1 VANRHK
7 LIILDR
13 DGVINYDSELYIK
26 SPEEWQPIPGSMEA
40 IARLTQNGWRCVVAT
55 NQSGIGRGMFD
66 MAALN
71 AMHSKMHRAASQAGG
86 RIEAVF
92 YCPDT
97 DVSQSINRKPN
108 PGMLLAISERYNV
121 PLEGLPMVGDS
132 LRDMQAAQAVHAQ
145 PILVLTGKGE
155 MTRDKGGLPVNT
167 LVYDDLSAVAQA
179 LCA

>member
-1 VANRHK
+1 MANRHK

-71 AMHSKMHRAASQAGG
+71 AMHTKMHRAAGQAGG

-92 YCPDT
+92 YCPDS
-97 DVSQSINRKPN
+97 DASQSINRKPN

-121 PLEGLPMVGDS
+121 PLEGLPLVGDA

-155 MTRDKGGLPVNT
+155 MTRSKGGLPANT
-167 LVYDDLSAVAQA
+167 LVYPDLSAVAQA